1 MIRIKRLKNIIY
13 NLQGDMWMCTY
24 IETIER
30 VLTHIIIII
39 YYNVMNNVIYVLL
52 QLQAIVDQ

>member
-1 MIRIKRLKNIIY
+1 MIKIKRLKNIIY

-52 QLQAIVDQ
+52 QLQAIVGQ